1 MEYLNWNLI
10 IDSDKS
16 KLRWISVSRIY
27 VCWVRGLVRGGR
39 VVAAGGGLRS
49 GVLGHP
55 TRYTRG
61 QWGDGSQAANTH
73 IAGVEISTI
82 LQDLNR

>member
-1 MEYLNWNLI
+1 M
-10 IDSDKS
+10 
-16 KLRWISVSRIY
+16 
-27 VCWVRGLVRGGR
+27 RGGR

-73 IAGVEISTI
+73 IAGVKISTI